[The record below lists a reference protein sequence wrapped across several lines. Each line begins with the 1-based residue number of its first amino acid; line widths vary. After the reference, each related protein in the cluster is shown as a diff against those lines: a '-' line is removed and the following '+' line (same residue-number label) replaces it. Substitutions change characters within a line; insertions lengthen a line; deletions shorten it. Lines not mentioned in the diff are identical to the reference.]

1 MENYLIAPRILR
13 HTVSLNAAAVLLAA
27 LIGGTALGLVRALM
41 AIPVAAGLKVVLA
54 ERLQAR
60 DSADIDATQSQ
71 DGKAAPR
78 SGATYETPPS
88 PAIRNAD
95 RAE

>member
-1 MENYLIAPRILR
+1 MFRWGVYAALGVLAVLAA
-13 HTVSLNAAAVLLAA
+13 AAAVY
-27 LIGGTALGLVRALM
+27 TTVLGLVGALM

-60 DSADIDATQSQ
+60 DSADVDATRSE
-71 DGKAAPR
+71 DGTAAPG
-78 SGATYETPPS
+78 SGATYEAPPS

-95 RAE
+95 GSE